1 MPPDDDIGE
10 KEQLLRKKVETFYL
24 NNQKTILLV
33 LVGIALLFLGVFFAT
48 KEKTPNPK
56 VEILGEQTVNDKE
69 IIVEIAGAV
78 LRPGVYKLANDP
90 RIEDLLIIAGGLS
103 EKADRLWVEKNLNR
117 AAKLIDGQKIYI
129 PRADE
134 QSNLTTAKNSV
145 DNQTISTNLGSSGGG
160 AININTASQKEL
172 ESLEGIGPVYAQNII
187 EHRPYSNTEELV
199 SKDVLKKSLFEKIKN
214 KISV

>member
-1 MPPDDDIGE
+1 
-10 KEQLLRKKVETFYL
+10 
-24 NNQKTILLV
+24 
-33 LVGIALLFLGVFFAT
+33 
-48 KEKTPNPK
+48 
-56 VEILGEQTVNDKE
+56 
-69 IIVEIAGAV
+69 
-78 LRPGVYKLANDP
+78 
-90 RIEDLLIIAGGLS
+90 LLITAGGLS